1 VILWLYICV
10 VTYRLSY
17 YNSKMSRYKKS
28 LLFLLFACFITSRL
42 CAQAPSCS
50 IASKFY
56 SKDSI
61 IITTFGASTVAGISG
76 YSFQPYLQQDFQYCY
91 TGKYIS
97 ITNWGV
103 PGETTTQGL
112 ARFDQAIAGRTG
124 FVCILMGLNDALDL
138 AGTPGLTT
146 AKINAALKV
155 TQQNMQTMIE
165 RCFKNNLIPII
176 GTVQYLNDKGNAVY
190 KTANSYANRINA
202 GYKQLVTKN
211 HIYLADINA
220 ALGRNFQ
227 LYQPDGIHPNAQGN
241 KLIGYVWFDAIN
253 AAIES
258 RLLLVGLS
266 QNYPNPARNSTTIG
280 FSMTESGRINIQL
293 YNMKGAVVKS
303 ILPDEFYNS
312 GYHEVSVPVSDLSPG
327 IYVYV
332 MQVAGRQ
339 LSKKMIVA
347 K

>member
-1 VILWLYICV
+1 
-10 VTYRLSY
+10 
-17 YNSKMSRYKKS
+17 MSHCKKT
-28 LLFLLFACFITSRL
+28 LLFLLFACFVIVRTW
-42 CAQAPSCS
+42 AQAPSCS
-50 IASKFY
+50 VASKFY

-61 IITTFGASTVAGISG
+61 IVTTFGASTVAGVNG
-76 YSFQPYLQQDFQYCY
+76 FSFQPYLQQNFQYCY

-112 ARFDQAIAGRTG
+112 ARFDLAIAGRTG
-124 FVCILMGLNDALDL
+124 FVCILMGLNDALNL
-138 AGTPGLTT
+138 ANTPGLST

-155 TQQNMQTMIE
+155 VQQNMQAMIE
-165 RCFKNNLIPII
+165 KCLKANLIPVI

-190 KTANSYANRINA
+190 KTTNSYVNRINA
-202 GYKQLVTKN
+202 GYKQLVLQN

-220 ALGRNFQ
+220 AMGRNFA
-227 LYQPDGIHPNAQGN
+227 LYQADGIHPNAQGD
-241 KLIGYVWFDAIN
+241 KLIGYIWFDAIN

-258 RLLLVGLS
+258 KLLLVGLN
-266 QNYPNPARNSTTIG
+266 QNFPNPARNATTIG
-280 FSMTESGRINIQL
+280 FSLTESGRINIQL
-293 YNMKGAVVKS
+293 YSMTGAVVKN
-303 ILPDEFYNS
+303 IVANEFYNS
-312 GYHEVSVPVSDLSPG
+312 GYHEVNVTISDLSPG
-327 IYVYV
+327 VYVYV

>member
-1 VILWLYICV
+1 MGHCKNI
-10 VTYRLSY
+10 
-17 YNSKMSRYKKS
+17 
-28 LLFLLFACFITSRL
+28 LLFLFLVCCLTTHV

-76 YSFQPYLQQDFQYCY
+76 YSFQPYLQQNFQYCY

-103 PGETTTQGL
+103 PGETSTQGL

-124 FVCILMGLNDALDL
+124 FVCILIGLNDALNL
-138 AGTPGLTT
+138 ANTPGLSA

-155 TQQNMQTMIE
+155 TQQNMQAIIE
-165 RCFKNNLIPII
+165 KCFKNNLIPII
-176 GTVQYLNDKGNAVY
+176 GTLQFLNDKGNAIY
-190 KTANSYANRINA
+190 KTANSYTNRINL
-202 GYKQLVTKN
+202 GYKQLAAQN
-211 HIYLADINA
+211 HIYVADINA

-227 LYQPDGIHPNAQGN
+227 LYQADGIHPNAQGN

-258 RLLLVGLS
+258 KLLLVGLS
-266 QNYPNPARNSTTIG
+266 QNYPNPAKNSTTIG
-280 FSMTESGRINIQL
+280 FSLTESGRINIQL
-293 YNMKGAVVKS
+293 YNMTGAVVQN
-303 ILPDEFYNS
+303 ILANEFYNS
-312 GYHEVSVPVSDLSPG
+312 GYHEVSVPVSNLSPG